1 MMQPKTTFQI
11 LVFSICLALI
21 ITYSPMLVFSGFVL
35 EAQFLL
41 ACLIIFALLSFYAY
55 TQANISNTLNRLSEE
70 KDTHLLPK
78 YPKVSSGISL
88 KELFTFADD
97 LISFIRIRILS
108 QEKLIDDYN
117 KTTEDLKS
125 HIIINQKFLKFAQQ
139 SMIAETSENIHNL
152 IQQEILSIIDSFD
165 ASSFYVTDSCC
176 DYLRLD
182 SSYGFSNDDFLLRSV
197 PSADFSSPIV
207 EEKATIKMV
216 EKVPYSRINHF
227 MTNIERSDELLDYL
241 EMPIYIDEHLYG
253 IFFFYN
259 TDPKKVFSKEVRL
272 LLNDYTPQALSAV
285 TNKIL
290 VKKTFFLSKY
300 DSLTGLYNR
309 SYFEQY
315 FEDFNKHALRYKEHY
330 SIILMDLNRLKAIND
345 KFGHVAGDRALQE
358 FASTFKNKIRE
369 TDILARFGGDEFICI
384 FHNSTLEETRKRLK
398 LIHEEFSHHH
408 IRYGGFNIP
417 IRFSYGVAAS
427 PDESMILNILVKIA
441 DDRMYSLKDQL
452 HEAEK
457 DDFDF

>member
-1 MMQPKTTFQI
+1 MIKAKTTFQL

-21 ITYSPMLVFSGFVL
+21 ITYSPMLLFSRFVMQ
-35 EAQFLL
+35 AQFVL
-41 ACLIIFALLSFYAY
+41 ACLMIFGLLSFYAY
-55 TQANISNTLNRLSEE
+55 TQANISNTLHTLSKE
-70 KDTHLLPK
+70 KDARLLPK
-78 YPKVSSGISL
+78 YPNLSRNISL
-88 KELFTFADD
+88 KELFTFSHN
-97 LISFIRIRILS
+97 LISFIRIQILS
-108 QEKLIDDYN
+108 QEKLIDDYT

-125 HIIINQKFLKFAQQ
+125 HIMINQKFLKFAQL
-139 SMIAETSENIHNL
+139 SMVAEASENIHNL
-152 IQQEILSIIDSFD
+152 IQQEILSILDSFD
-165 ASSFYVTDSCC
+165 ASSFYLTDNCY

-197 PSADFSSPIV
+197 PSADFSIPIV
-207 EEKATIKMV
+207 KEKATIRLF
-216 EKVPYSRINHF
+216 EKIPYSHVNHF
-227 MTNIERSDELLDYL
+227 MSNIESSETLLDYL

-259 TDPKKVFSKEVRL
+259 THPDKVLSNKVRL

-330 SIILMDLNRLKAIND
+330 SIILIDLNRLKVIND

-358 FASTFKNKIRE
+358 FASIFKSKIRE

-417 IRFSYGVAAS
+417 IRFSYGVATS
-427 PDESMILNILVKIA
+427 PDESMILNVLVKIA

-452 HEAEK
+452 HEQEK
-457 DDFDF
+457 DVFDF